1 MPKVRFEPPIIVL
14 EFLTSKSWKR
24 VLSWF

>member
-14 EFLTSKSWKR
+14 EFLKSKSWKS